1 MDVILVDENDVPTG
15 TMEKMEV
22 HQKAMLHRAFSV
34 FIFNSEGEML
44 LQKRSASKYHSPSL
58 WTNTCCSHPAP
69 GQEIKLAAA
78 KRLMEEM
85 GFTTQ
90 IKKAFEFIYKAPCD
104 NGLTEYEY
112 DHVFT
117 GTYDGTIIPDKSE
130 VSDYCFQ
137 NFDKITTLMQLHPEE
152 YTEWFKIAFPKLQAY
167 LVGTGY

>member
-34 FIFNSEGEML
+34 FIFNSKGEML
-44 LQKRSASKYHSPSL
+44 LQKRSVCKYHSPSL

-78 KRLMEEM
+78 KRLTEEM

-90 IKKAFEFIYKAPCD
+90 LKKAFEFIYKAPFD

-117 GTYDGTIIPDKSE
+117 GTFDGTIIPDKSE

-137 NFDKITTLMQLHPEE
+137 NLDEIATLMQLHPEQ

>member
-1 MDVILVDENDVPTG
+1 
-15 TMEKMEV
+15 
-22 HQKAMLHRAFSV
+22 
-34 FIFNSEGEML
+34 
-44 LQKRSASKYHSPSL
+44 
-58 WTNTCCSHPAP
+58 
-69 GQEIKLAAA
+69 
-78 KRLMEEM
+78 MEEM

-90 IKKAFEFIYKAPCD
+90 IKKAFEFIYKAPFD

-137 NFDKITTLMQLHPEE
+137 NLDEITTLMQLHPEE

>member
-44 LQKRSASKYHSPSL
+44 LQKRSAGKYHSPSL

-90 IKKAFEFIYKAPCD
+90 IKKAFEFIYKAPFD

-137 NFDKITTLMQLHPEE
+137 NLHKITTLMQLHPEE